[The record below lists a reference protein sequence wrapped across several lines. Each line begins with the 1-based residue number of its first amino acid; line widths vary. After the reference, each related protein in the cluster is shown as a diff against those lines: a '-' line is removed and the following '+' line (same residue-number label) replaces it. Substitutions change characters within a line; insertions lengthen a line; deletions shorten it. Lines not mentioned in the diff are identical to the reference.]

1 MQRIFKYGDTEN
13 MRLTPDKEVN
23 NFIHGI
29 TSYTSAITGFM
40 NFQNMVRFFWPTLY
54 RTEGLGL
61 QHIQYSSL

>member
-1 MQRIFKYGDTEN
+1 